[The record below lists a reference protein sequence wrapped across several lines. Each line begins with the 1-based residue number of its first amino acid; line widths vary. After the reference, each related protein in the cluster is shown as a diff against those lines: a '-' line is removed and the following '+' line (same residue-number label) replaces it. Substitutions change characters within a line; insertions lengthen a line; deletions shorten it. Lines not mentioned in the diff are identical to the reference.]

1 MPKRKQIPLLT
12 LALDSWTQQ
21 KIASFFNVKLCSVRK
36 TASLKKEQGIL
47 PKLPRK
53 KTHQL
58 DDDVL
63 NLVKQFYE
71 DNEYSRMCPGAK
83 EYKSVTI
90 DGVKK
95 KKQKRLLLVNI
106 KELYVEFR
114 KKYMN
119 NSEGNDN
126 PKIHIGLSKI
136 FSLRPKW
143 VVTANDIVVWI
154 MFVCVQSIRMLN

>member
-1 MPKRKQIPLLT
+1 M
-12 LALDSWTQQ
+12 
-21 KIASFFNVKLCSVRK
+21 
-36 TASLKKEQGIL
+36 

-90 DGVKK
+90 DGVKR